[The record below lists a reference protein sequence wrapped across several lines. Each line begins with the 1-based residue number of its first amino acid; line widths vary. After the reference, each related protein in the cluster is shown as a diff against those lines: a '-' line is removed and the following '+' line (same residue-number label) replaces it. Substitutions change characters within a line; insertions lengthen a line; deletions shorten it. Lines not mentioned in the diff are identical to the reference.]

1 MSRGARKR
9 RHAISGFNPNWW
21 ITTIYRTEGD

>member
-9 RHAISGFNPNWW
+9 GNSFPDAHVQEF
-21 ITTIYRTEGD
+21 